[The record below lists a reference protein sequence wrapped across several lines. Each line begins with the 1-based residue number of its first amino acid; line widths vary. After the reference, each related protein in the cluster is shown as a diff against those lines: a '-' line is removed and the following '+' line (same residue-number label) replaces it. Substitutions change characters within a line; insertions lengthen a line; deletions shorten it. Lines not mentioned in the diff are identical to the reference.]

1 MINKGLIRFFTGARK
16 HRSKFTPLWWRENAR
31 SFSFTSLR
39 WPIHVN
45 NLIDKTKLFWDQ
57 YQYLGNCP
65 PTPPLTQQQSTD
77 YKLGG
82 RWAVAQILILIHYF
96 VPTPPPLHP
105 PSHRHSIKK
114 FFGNLLP
121 FYWFGERAFVFVS
134 TKKLNQDI
142 IVWKIVGSIMRQMR
156 KCRLTVCSKS
166 SAVHFISNKV
176 FKPGQQQHET
186 KSSKSCY

>member
-96 VPTPPPLHP
+96 VPTPPPP
-105 PSHRHSIKK
+105 PSSIPPTQHQKILWK
-114 FFGNLLP
+114 LTPLLLI
-121 FYWFGERAFVFVS
+121 W
-134 TKKLNQDI
+134 
-142 IVWKIVGSIMRQMR
+142 R
-156 KCRLTVCSKS
+156 KSFCFRKHQKT
-166 SAVHFISNKV
+166 
-176 FKPGQQQHET
+176 
-186 KSSKSCY
+186 